1 MKNPILVVL
10 AILAVICSGLLYAA
24 PTLRGLNKEQVVVD
38 NVPQVKVQQTNVQPP
53 AVVGESQPQLQIQ
66 PRVVV
71 PQERH
76 RIFPIFKRQQPMGQ
90 QPMGQQPMGQQPMG
104 QTQYCPIGGC
114 TLWVPTS
121 DVFVGPNLFH
131 PFSAVEKI
139 KYSPC
144 YFEPVICL
152 NSY

>member
-24 PTLRGLNKEQVVVD
+24 PTLRGLNREVVQTD
-38 NVPQVKVQQTNVQPP
+38 TTPQIKVQTNVQQQPP
-53 AVVGESQPQLQIQ
+53 AVVGESQPQLQVQVQ
-66 PRVVV
+66 PKVVV
-71 PQERH
+71 PQQRH
-76 RIFPIFKRQQPMGQ
+76 RILPIFKRQQPVPMQ
-90 QPMGQQPMGQQPMG
+90 QPTWQQSN
-104 QTQYCPIGGC
+104 YCPIGGC

-131 PFSAVEKI
+131 PHSAVEKI
-139 KYSPC
+139 RYSPC
-144 YFEPVICL
+144 YFETVVCL